1 VEELREVIAMLKRPE
16 FKPLEID
23 DDLHQRIAGAVHSRY
38 IKKFDMRESSRDGD
52 QDLTMFMREVED
64 VVREIMEDPRFKGHQ
79 HYRFEAELDENGERL
94 FGGEASAGV
103 SFQIGQIRYI
113 YFIYQIMYVYTL
125 YMICIYD
132 QYV

>member
-16 FKPLEID
+16 FKPSDID
-23 DDLHQRIAGAVHSRY
+23 DDLHRRVASAVHSRY
-38 IKKFDMRESSRDGD
+38 IKKFDMREGSRDGD

-64 VVREIMEDPRFKGHQ
+64 VVREIMEDTRFKGHQ
-79 HYRFEAELDENGERL
+79 HYRFEAELDEKGEQL

-113 YFIYQIMYVYTL
+113 YCIYQIYT
-125 YMICIYD
+125 
-132 QYV
+132 